1 MPALVVAFLLT
12 NTLKQNALFLL
23 LSRALS
29 PTGDSLGDFYHLV
42 SSAEN
47 VIKKSFAIIF
57 FFFFFLSEAP
67 CHILGPSPQLETS
80 AQKLFT
86 ETKLIHLLC
95 AVVR

>member
-29 PTGDSLGDFYHLV
+29 PSGDSLGDFYHLV

-57 FFFFFLSEAP
+57 FSFFSFFLRHHAIYLAL
-67 CHILGPSPQLETS
+67 HHNLKPQHKS
-80 AQKLFT
+80 Y
-86 ETKLIHLLC
+86 LLKQN
-95 AVVR
+95 